1 LEDHEK
7 KLQLCFDCCN
17 QYGISLNIV
26 KCQFLVLKGKLLGHI
41 VSQDGILMDPTK
53 IEVIFLLPLPQIVMD
68 VWAFLGMLVITQGLS
83 ISMQF
88 WLAH

>member
-1 LEDHEK
+1 MEDHKK
-7 KLQLCFDCCN
+7 KLQLCFDCFN

-41 VSQDGILMDPTK
+41 VSQDGNLMDPTK

-68 VWAFLGMLVITQGLS
+68 VWAFFGHVGDY
-83 ISMQF
+83 
-88 WLAH
+88 